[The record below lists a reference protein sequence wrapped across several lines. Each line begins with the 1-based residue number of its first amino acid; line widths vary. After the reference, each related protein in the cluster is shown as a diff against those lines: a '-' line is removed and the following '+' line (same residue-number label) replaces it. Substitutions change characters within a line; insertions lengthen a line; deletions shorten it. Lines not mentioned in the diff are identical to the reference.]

1 MSQTLQS
8 FLWLIFDTIGPIALG
23 YVLHVRGL
31 VTREQTQALIAFNVR
46 VMYTLLAF
54 LSFWR
59 LNITAELV
67 WVVPVSLFLYFFP
80 YWTGLFMSR
89 GLKDPAER
97 GPFVISAM
105 LGNVGSVGGL
115 MSFLILGQAGFAVS
129 QIATV
134 VQTMLLV
141 VFCFPVCQRYSD
153 QASAGNSPVR
163 RRSLRELLLT
173 WNQISVVGMVLGGV
187 FSVCSVHQP
196 ESLSTV
202 FTALIHVACWINF
215 LPAGLLIDFKG
226 ALPYMRLVS
235 SLIPVKFLLA
245 PAVIWAI
252 CEVVFND
259 PLITKTLVILAA
271 TPTAI
276 NAVLSSALYGLKKD
290 VAIASFI
297 STSVLFCFIVGPAL
311 FLLLS

>member
-8 FLWLIFDTIGPIALG
+8 FLWLIFDTICPIALG
-23 YVLHVRGL
+23 YVLHVRGI
-31 VTREQTQALIAFNVR
+31 VTRQQTQALITFNVR

-54 LSFWR
+54 LAFWS
-59 LNITAELV
+59 LNITAELF
-67 WVVPVSLFLYFFP
+67 WIVPVSLLLFFFP
-80 YWTGLFMSR
+80 YWMGLGMSR
-89 GLKDPAER
+89 GVKDPAVR

-105 LGNVGSVGGL
+105 LGNVGSLGGL
-115 MSFLILGQAGFAVS
+115 MAFLILGQSGFAIS

-134 VQTMLLV
+134 VQTTLLV
-141 VFCFPVCQRYSD
+141 VYCFPVCQKYSD
-153 QASAGNSPVR
+153 LASAGNSPVR
-163 RRSLRELLLT
+163 KRSLRELLLT
-173 WNQISVVGMVLGGV
+173 WNQISVLGMVLGGV
-187 FSVCSVHQP
+187 FSVCGVHQP

-202 FTALIHVACWINF
+202 FKALIHIACWINF
-215 LPAGLLIDFKG
+215 LPVGLLIDFKA

-235 SLIPVKFLLA
+235 SLIPIKFLLA
-245 PAVIWAI
+245 PAVIWAV

-259 PLITKTLVILAA
+259 PLITRTLVILAA

-297 STSVLFCFIVGPAL
+297 GTSVLFCLIVGPAL